1 MTPSPRRM
9 FERQREDDTRER
21 HSGCK
26 ETVPEQRKKRQG
38 AEEAEGKWQH
48 LREDHSPNKRSVSR
62 PRRPM
67 SRSPPL
73 PQLNRERAQPAPTRP
88 AESIRPGSGKEAE
101 SKLEARGS
109 EYQERKEYKDE
120 VKGQELPGKS
130 NKDHKRG
137 NQGGQSSREPAPETS
152 SSRKEGKSKTKQK
165 SVAPPPAI
173 GDTASPATLMK
184 WKKGDVL
191 YCSLCLD
198 KGINSPHAYRNRTN
212 LKDHM
217 LGRHGMTPRPRA
229 PYVMRDGKWKVPYEI
244 RQPTQA
250 EWEKFIA
257 DRDLKKKKDQA
268 RGSARIFTK
277 RQRSTDTLGSVEEHP
292 KEKKLQRG
300 ASQVSSSSKGE
311 CGGLQGAVKGATEKT
326 DKAAT
331 PKKTKRSRRASET
344 VSTVPSESELLTQS
358 RSATQVAEEMALAGL
373 EETDLHPEE
382 LDRLD
387 EEHKGGKRGN
397 IRPYKPTDPKLKPS
411 ESEDSSD
418 SETDEE
424 EESSEED
431 DDQSSSRISDT
442 SYSATSYGSRGEG
455 AGEKL
460 MEKEASLGKNEAAK
474 GKRLPEKES
483 SNSGKIPV
491 NVTRGPD
498 QEGRDLTAAEAAAML
513 RGTDSP
519 KLPAEIITQQAASI
533 TKMPEVTEEDVVD
546 VTNTSAPSNNSAPP
560 ADALSSGGGQVA
572 GKEMTHDQENVGGQG
587 PTDAGGAS
595 SDKSLRKFVK
605 PSGRSIVTWLD
616 QVEDPFIPDQLILA
630 APKEFGA
637 TTEEEAERLRQ
648 DVKLVLE
655 GTQAVFQLF
664 AQAALT
670 DGSQARIMRRFLWHQ

>member
-1 MTPSPRRM
+1 MQRGYPGRGGRDGDRRDPAPRTSSYHDRRRDLTPPRGDRAREREASPRRGGPPRGHDISPRRSGAGWGYSGGSRQGGPGAGRVVSSPYRADPGWGVVSRSSGGGRAASPRPRDSGWDLCTLPSREGRQLERERHHRTRSPRSPKRRDSPRQQGMTPSPRRM

-88 AESIRPGSGKEAE
+88 AESIKPGSGKEAE

-191 YCSLCLD
+191 YCPLCLD
-198 KGINSPHAYRNRTN
+198 KEINSPYAYRNRTN
-212 LKDHM
+212 LRNHM

-244 RQPTQA
+244 RQPTQG

-268 RGSARIFTK
+268 RGSART
-277 RQRSTDTLGSVEEHP
+277 
-292 KEKKLQRG
+292 
-300 ASQVSSSSKGE
+300 SSLSWK
-311 CGGLQGAVKGATEKT
+311 VH
-326 DKAAT
+326 
-331 PKKTKRSRRASET
+331 R
-344 VSTVPSESELLTQS
+344 
-358 RSATQVAEEMALAGL
+358 
-373 EETDLHPEE
+373 
-382 LDRLD
+382 
-387 EEHKGGKRGN
+387 
-397 IRPYKPTDPKLKPS
+397 
-411 ESEDSSD
+411 
-418 SETDEE
+418 
-424 EESSEED
+424 
-431 DDQSSSRISDT
+431 QSSSC
-442 SYSATSYGSRGEG
+442 
-455 AGEKL
+455 
-460 MEKEASLGKNEAAK
+460 
-474 GKRLPEKES
+474 LP
-483 SNSGKIPV
+483 
-491 NVTRGPD
+491 
-498 QEGRDLTAAEAAAML
+498 
-513 RGTDSP
+513 
-519 KLPAEIITQQAASI
+519 
-533 TKMPEVTEEDVVD
+533 
-546 VTNTSAPSNNSAPP
+546 
-560 ADALSSGGGQVA
+560 
-572 GKEMTHDQENVGGQG
+572 
-587 PTDAGGAS
+587 
-595 SDKSLRKFVK
+595 
-605 PSGRSIVTWLD
+605 
-616 QVEDPFIPDQLILA
+616 
-630 APKEFGA
+630 
-637 TTEEEAERLRQ
+637 RLR
-648 DVKLVLE
+648 
-655 GTQAVFQLF
+655 
-664 AQAALT
+664 
-670 DGSQARIMRRFLWHQ
+670 